1 MTNAIRMSRVAQLRL
16 GFRCVGDE
24 VPRPSPSDATAGQV
38 RVCYAPPEV
47 EDYQE
52 NLRKIG
58 DAKER
63 LIASGTY
70 GAVYEITAS
79 QTSVGVAKKQR
90 VDKDHGL
97 YEEPIELVKKGAQ
110 YHCLMGQLQL
120 GPKMSNCNVQFNS
133 SNMPDLVTRLPF
145 LDWRTMDD
153 FVSLG
158 RIRFPH
164 IPGLARKNESFHHLA
179 LMT

>member
-1 MTNAIRMSRVAQLRL
+1 MHREETEMVRDGLAAMIEEAEKGRL
-16 GFRCVGDE
+16 
-24 VPRPSPSDATAGQV
+24 ALNV

-90 VDKDHGL
+90 VDKGHGQ

-133 SNMPDLVTRLPF
+133 SNMPDLVTVAKGMMSTF
-145 LDWRTMDD
+145 SD
-153 FVSLG
+153 
-158 RIRFPH
+158 
-164 IPGLARKNESFHHLA
+164 
-179 LMT
+179 